1 MDYISMYPMRKT
13 QIMDIITMTAARME
27 RLITNQKND
36 LFCIQIRNIF
46 WSKCLKMKAGS
57 IKTIKLKQQDFY
69 LLMIMI
75 LENIMKKT
83 VA

>member
-46 WSKCLKMKAGS
+46 WNKVLKVIAGS
-57 IKTIKLKQQDFY
+57 IKPIKLKQQDFCP
-69 LLMIMI
+69 LMIMNP
-75 LENIMKKT
+75 ENTMKKT
-83 VA
+83 AA